1 MLLVLPTVAMQSANV
16 ELYRGAPLAAPGYWA
31 VEDAYL
37 DRTEANEDHGGG
49 FTLLGGDGRTIL
61 IRFGDLQRMVGPSR
75 RVTAATLV
83 LAPSGGDIP
92 KLKGVTAVDLPWGE
106 GPVASLSRII
116 NNLET
121 KATDIKPKTGP
132 ARGAATWNERRAGIV
147 AWPSP
152 GTPGGT
158 AIDGATGAVAE
169 RSFTISGLGP
179 TVQNWLT
186 RPSSNHGFAL
196 AFEGNVEFFSSQSPS
211 GRPKLVL
218 TTEPVAQIDVTHPDL
233 EVASIN
239 KTDGKWVAR
248 IKNVGS
254 AVAPPAR
261 AVWWADGKSGADIV
275 LDKSL
280 APNAE
285 TTLTFA
291 GPEPS
296 NDLQVPSLGL
306 SLSPAAGD
314 ADPANDRLDVFTTGK
329 PVTLRVSPRLDAQAI
344 VRFWNE
350 TVAQQSR
357 FSFAPEGVKSRVR
370 LASAEVSEDG
380 AATLPDALRQI
391 GKQLGLPQVTAQG
404 SQGGRGS
411 EDLYPGLM
419 GYGDTRFEGTL
430 PGKLT
435 LPYEPY
441 PDPATETALLEPTG
455 LLCATDVGRLNDPSA
470 PLPMPRATL
479 LRVVDLVGR
488 SLSGLEVMVEQPGA
502 TAVKMTTSPSGTLVL
517 PNRGPDG
524 PFGALQPNLANGTI
538 SLRATQHGITET
550 GFIKAWRLSDAY
562 RRSGSPAVLMDVHLD
577 LPMLA
582 LESGSD
588 LAKDRIVSDST
599 GTDPAKLAAV
609 TDGDDA
615 TAAALPEKAGS
626 WVEIDLGRD
635 RTLGEIALKPG
646 EGPFWSKYDIF
657 VYSTGQ
663 KPEDALPW
671 ASEANSGWA
680 RRNRADGGWVA
691 YRAPVQRV
699 RFIRISS
706 KTGGP
711 ASLAGFRVVP
721 VKIQQ

>member
-1 MLLVLPTVAMQSANV
+1 MLLVLPAVAMQSANV

-37 DRTEANEDHGGG
+37 DRVEANEDHGGG

-61 IRFGDLQRMVGPSR
+61 IRFGDLQRIVGPSR

-83 LAPSGGDIP
+83 LSPSGGDIP

-116 NNLET
+116 TNLET

-132 ARGAATWNERRAGIV
+132 ARGAATWNERRAGI
-147 AWPSP
+147 AGWPSP
-152 GTPGGT
+152 GAPGGT
-158 AIDGATGAVAE
+158 AVEGVSGTVAE
-169 RSFTISGLGP
+169 RSFTIAGLGP
-179 TVQNWLT
+179 TVQSWLNH
-186 RPSSNHGFAL
+186 PSSNHGFAL

-211 GRPKLVL
+211 GRPKLIL
-218 TTEPVAQIDVTHPDL
+218 TTEAVAQIDVIRPDL
-233 EVASIN
+233 AVAGID
-239 KTDGKWVAR
+239 KKDGKWVAR

-254 AVAPPAR
+254 EAAPA
-261 AVWWADGKSGADIV
+261 AHAIWWADGKPGAAIAI
-275 LDKSL
+275 DKL
-280 APNAE
+280 APGAE
-285 TTLTFA
+285 TTITFS
-291 GPEPS
+291 GGDPS
-296 NDLQVPSLGL
+296 NDSQVPSLGL
-306 SLSPAAGD
+306 ALVPAPGD
-314 ADPANDRLDVFTTGK
+314 ANPANDHLDVFTAAK
-329 PVTLRVSPRLDAQAI
+329 PVTLRISPRLDAQA
-344 VRFWNE
+344 VVGYWNE
-350 TVAQQSR
+350 TVAPQSR
-357 FSFAPEGVKSRVR
+357 FSFAPEGVKPRVR
-370 LASAEVSEDG
+370 LASAEIAEDG
-380 AATLPDALRQI
+380 AANLPDALRQI
-391 GKQLGLPQVTAQG
+391 GRQIGLPQVVSTPTP
-404 SQGGRGS
+404 GGRGS

-455 LLCATDVGRLNDPSA
+455 LLSATDVGRLNDPSA

-538 SLRATQHGITET
+538 TLRATQHGVSEV
-550 GFIKAWRLSDAY
+550 GFIKAWRLSDAF

-582 LESGSD
+582 LEAGSD
-588 LAKDRIVSDST
+588 LAKDRIVSDSA
-599 GTDPAKLAAV
+599 GSDPAKLAAV

-615 TAAALPEKAGS
+615 TAAALPEKPGS

-635 RTLGEIALKPG
+635 RTLGEISLKLG
-646 EGPFWSKYDIF
+646 EGPFWAKYDIF

-671 ASEANSGWA
+671 ASEANSGWV
-680 RRNRADGGWVA
+680 RRNRSDAGWIA

-699 RFIRISS
+699 RFIRIST